1 MKFIKAI
8 FCLLFFFNINFSF
21 TQDVSGLASQILTLE
36 QNINHKD
43 FVKSWKKKKNNFEKE
58 CKSAISEKDLVTLL
72 NHLISTYNS
81 STKSSIFIIP
91 DLRYDA
97 FCNAL
102 LSLIKQFPE
111 ESLSFS
117 EKALDKWRS
126 EVSELMRIEKSRF
139 EKESKLNEAIKDKE
153 RLKIKD
159 SVVLLFE
166 KNYNLILEGANKG
179 SFEGVIEKSIAN
191 NKYPVKLSFGTLA
204 RCHVLV
210 DEDDV
215 YQFKLYYNTS
225 KDEKLANQIQEGI
238 YNVINKNLSIGFKES
253 KMFEGN
259 FVTSFM
265 KIFDFQAEKFA
276 DTAKHPSI
284 ELGIKKDSFEVY
296 FSIIEPLFKR

>member
-1 MKFIKAI
+1 MNFIKAI
-8 FCLLFFFNINFSF
+8 FCLLFFFSINFSF

-58 CKSAISEKDLVTLL
+58 CKSAKSEKDLVALL

-81 STKSSIFIIP
+81 STKSSVFIIP

-117 EKALDKWRS
+117 EKSLDKWES
-126 EVSELMRIEKSRF
+126 EVNELMRIEKSRF

-179 SFEGVIEKSIAN
+179 SFENVIEKNIAN

-204 RCHVLV
+204 NCHVLV
-210 DEDDV
+210 DEDNV
-215 YQFKLYYNTS
+215 YQFILFYNTS
-225 KDEKLANQIQEGI
+225 KDEKLANLIQKEI
-238 YNVINKNLSIGFKES
+238 YNIINENLPIGFKES

-259 FVTSFM
+259 FITSFIKM
-265 KIFDFQAEKFA
+265 FDFQAEKFA
-276 DTAKHPSI
+276 DTAKHSSI
-284 ELGIKKDSFEVY
+284 ELGVKKESFEVY
-296 FSIIEPLFKR
+296 FSITEPLFK